1 MSTKPIILLPNSA
14 RCFSLG
20 AAIIALLI
28 FSFTAL
34 PTAKAQSNR
43 FEAGVAAKERG
54 QYLTAI
60 RSWLPLAE
68 DGMADAQVNL
78 GHMYNEGFGVD
89 RDLSTAL
96 YWYERAAE
104 SGLGEAKYNL
114 GLLYFYGDG
123 VPKDLVTAITLFREA
138 EEQNIQEASY
148 MLGVAALSGDGVPID
163 KTEARERFERAA
175 LAGIPEAQL
184 AYASVA
190 QSGEGGEPVSSGFF
204 GLFGSNKPPEGRPV
218 VAYVWA
224 RLAQINGL
232 TAPELTQVLE
242 VAEIMLTT
250 PKEEAEGIITTCLA
264 SELSNCPTAD

>member
-20 AAIIALLI
+20 AAIITFFI

-34 PTAKAQSNR
+34 PTAEAQSNR

-204 GLFGSNKPPEGRPV
+204 GLFGSKEGPIGPLQCDKTFNKTLHCLKLSKLSVHQEQH
-218 VAYVWA
+218 VA
-224 RLAQINGL
+224 
-232 TAPELTQVLE
+232 
-242 VAEIMLTT
+242 
-250 PKEEAEGIITTCLA
+250 
-264 SELSNCPTAD
+264 S

>member
-1 MSTKPIILLPNSA
+1 M
-14 RCFSLG
+14 
-20 AAIIALLI
+20 
-28 FSFTAL
+28 
-34 PTAKAQSNR
+34 
-43 FEAGVAAKERG
+43 
-54 QYLTAI
+54 
-60 RSWLPLAE
+60 
-68 DGMADAQVNL
+68 
-78 GHMYNEGFGVD
+78 
-89 RDLSTAL
+89 
-96 YWYERAAE
+96 
-104 SGLGEAKYNL
+104 
-114 GLLYFYGDG
+114 
-123 VPKDLVTAITLFREA
+123 PKDLVTAITLFREA

-163 KTEARERFERAA
+163 KTEARERFESAA